1 MSNATNTETTNNH
14 GHLTQRA
21 YVYFLWALY
30 QTANA
35 ADSATLR
42 QGWQRDEMA
51 GTHCYAIGALLADVL
66 GAKAWDEVCITGELP
81 EEYR

>member
-1 MSNATNTETTNNH
+1 MSNATNTDINGN
-14 GHLTQRA
+14 LTHRA
-21 YVYFLWALY
+21 YVHSLWALY

-51 GTHCYAIGALLADVL
+51 GTHCCAIGALLADVI
-66 GAKAWDEVCITGELP
+66 GAEAWDEVCITGELP